1 MMHIQRIKQR
11 GVLFTYEDPAACD
24 LNLYLIRGEKYNYII
39 DTGLG
44 SLTTDPIRES
54 IKNDHKPMIVIN
66 THYHW
71 DHIWG
76 NGSFQDCLIVSHQ
89 LCRELIRS
97 RWDEMLAQ
105 NSHRCRGTVALNL
118 PNLVFTGELYFA
130 ADQIRLFHAPG
141 HTADSI
147 SVLDETE
154 KVLIVADN
162 VGENMPEIIPSLD
175 CGRDIYRSTIQK
187 YAALDFD
194 TCISGHNA
202 ILGKA
207 VLETILSRL

>member
-1 MMHIQRIKQR
+1 MNIQRIKRR
-11 GVLFTYEDPAACD
+11 GVVFTYKNPSTCD

-44 SLTTDPIRES
+44 SLTAEPIKEY
-54 IKNDHKPMIVIN
+54 IKNDNKPMVVIN

-76 NGSFQDCLIVSHQ
+76 NGSFQNCFMIAHQ

-97 RWDEMLAQ
+97 HWDEMLEQ
-105 NSHRCRGTVALNL
+105 NNHRCCGQVAMNL
-118 PNLVFTGELYFA
+118 PNLVFEQGLYFPE
-130 ADQIRLFHAPG
+130 DKIRLFHAPG

-147 SVLDETE
+147 SVLDKTE

-162 VGENMPEIIPSLD
+162 VGENMAEIIPGLD
-175 CGRDIYRSTIQK
+175 CGKDVYRNTVEK
-187 YAALDFD
+187 YAAMDFD
-194 TCISGHNA
+194 TCISGHNT
-202 ILGKA
+202 ILGKD
-207 VLETILSRL
+207 VLETILNKL